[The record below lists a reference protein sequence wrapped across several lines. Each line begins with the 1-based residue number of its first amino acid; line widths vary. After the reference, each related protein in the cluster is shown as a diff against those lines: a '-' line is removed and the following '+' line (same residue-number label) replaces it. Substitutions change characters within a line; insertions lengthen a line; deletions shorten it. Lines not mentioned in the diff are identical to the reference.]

1 MNLVLEGIFGLPV
14 ELKEKNEFEIQYE
27 YDLYI
32 LGQKISG
39 GKFE

>member
-1 MNLVLEGIFGLPV
+1 MNLTLDGVYGLPV
-14 ELKEKNEFEIQYE
+14 ELKEKNEFEIQYD

-32 LGQKISG
+32 LGEKIEG